1 MTFTFN
7 LLPRKNMQIDPLTAL
22 LQSIKSVL
30 DQALPTDLAHSVG
43 KDIESRMQSALKSLS
58 LVPKHEFE
66 AQQTL
71 LATLEAQVETLEQR
85 LAKLEGTGA
94 ADR

>member
-1 MTFTFN
+1 
-7 LLPRKNMQIDPLTAL
+7 MQIDPLTAL

-43 KDIESRMQSALKSLS
+43 RDIESRLQSALKSLS
-58 LVPKHEFE
+58 LVPKQQFE
-66 AQQTL
+66 AQETL
-71 LATLEAQVETLEQR
+71 LATLEAQIESLEKR
-85 LAKLEGTGA
+85 LAKLEGTDA

>member
-1 MTFTFN
+1 
-7 LLPRKNMQIDPLTAL
+7 MQIDPLTAL

-43 KDIESRMQSALKSLS
+43 RDIESRLQSALKSLS
-58 LVPKHEFE
+58 LMPKQQFE
-66 AQQTL
+66 AQETL
-71 LATLEAQVETLEQR
+71 LATLEAQIESLEKR
-85 LAKLEGTGA
+85 LAKLEGTDA

>member
-1 MTFTFN
+1 
-7 LLPRKNMQIDPLTAL
+7 MQKDPVSAL

-30 DQALPTDLAHSVG
+30 DQALPKDLAQSMSEE
-43 KDIESRMQSALKSLS
+43 IESRLQAALKSLS

-66 AQQTL
+66 AQATL
-71 LATLEAQVETLEQR
+71 LATLEAQIASLEKR
-85 LAKLEGTGA
+85 LAQLEDASA

>member
-1 MTFTFN
+1 MN
-7 LLPRKNMQIDPLTAL
+7 YVDIDRAPVG
-22 LQSIKSVL
+22 SVL

-43 KDIESRMQSALKSLS
+43 KDIESRLQNALKSLS
-58 LVPKHEFE
+58 LVPKQDFE

-71 LATLEAQVETLEQR
+71 LVTLEAQIETLEQR
-85 LAKLEGTGA
+85 LAKLENTGA

>member
-1 MTFTFN
+1 
-7 LLPRKNMQIDPLTAL
+7 MQIDALTAL
-22 LQSIKSVL
+22 LQSIESVL